1 MALSR
6 KNLKPM
12 QAYFDQSAEQYFWT
26 PDGEG
31 GYWYDTK
38 EEMVEDTGHE
48 GTVITVS
55 EILDH

>member
-6 KNLKPM
+6 KNLKAM
-12 QAYFDQSAEQYFWT
+12 QAYYVQKDDMYFWT

-38 EEMVEDTGHE
+38 EEMEEQHGE
-48 GTVITVS
+48 GSVIGIS
-55 EILDH
+55 ELLDY